1 MILIGTAAK
10 RPPFLTGAVYRVVAA
25 ALQGIR
31 QGLRPIR
38 LAGAVICLRAFAQK
52 QAVGLEINVIFFLGV

>member
-1 MILIGTAAK
+1 MILIGAAAK

-31 QGLRPIR
+31 QGLRPVF
-38 LAGAVICLRAFAQK
+38 LSGAVIRLRAFAQK
-52 QAVGLEINVIFFLGV
+52 QPVGLQIDVIFFLGV

>member
-10 RPPFLTGAVYRVVAA
+10 RPPFLTGAVNRVVTA

-31 QGLRPIR
+31 QGLGPVF
-38 LAGAVICLRAFAQK
+38 LSGAVIRLSAFAQK
-52 QAVGLEINVIFFLGV
+52 QAVGLQIDVIFFLGV